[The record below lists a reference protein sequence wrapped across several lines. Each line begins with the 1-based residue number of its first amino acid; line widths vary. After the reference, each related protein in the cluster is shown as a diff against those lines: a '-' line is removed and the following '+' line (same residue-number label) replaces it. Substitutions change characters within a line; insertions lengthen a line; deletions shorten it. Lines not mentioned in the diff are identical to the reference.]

1 MAENNDQQ
9 RKRSRVTNDPLDLY
23 TSDPM
28 SLATLEELDEI
39 KAEQIKSQ
47 ELINALK
54 KDNILLQSQLK
65 ALKNCHEVE
74 ILSKNTLIKNLI
86 AEKAEAKA
94 RVVEHMK
101 ANKETTEAFEEAKSG
116 NTRKMNE
123 WESRERKLL
132 LEIKVVREEYNKLLL
147 EKEKEI
153 KANHLEAKKSHKGV
167 KIENKRFQERLTD
180 TAQLIHQLKTHVDD
194 LSQAVVDNNTKHNPA
209 LDIKGLLSSSKSIL
223 EFSNKIMEETQ
234 DQHKELQLLSQNSNV
249 REKVGVTP
257 SKEEGFEGVVLQL
270 LDNPDTT
277 KRAARIDTV
286 NRLKE
291 ENRLLLRE
299 RLSDVEDPSAVVS
312 LPKVSIT
319 NLQKDME
326 ELHEAVKAKQKRI
339 DRLIENWKVKNEK
352 QLQYIQDLLG
362 YKLTFRANDI
372 IQLESIFVPYHK
384 LTFYVNMAEGKDEA
398 KLKIMG
404 TMKDFYMDTLLGGI
418 YESFIKQDKNIP
430 AFMNAAGQ
438 ELYIQHKMEEE
449 EKGMA
454 AFEDSEEGMV
464 VAEE

>member
-1 MAENNDQQ
+1 M
-9 RKRSRVTNDPLDLY
+9 
-23 TSDPM
+23 
-28 SLATLEELDEI
+28 
-39 KAEQIKSQ
+39 
-47 ELINALK
+47 
-54 KDNILLQSQLK
+54 QL
-65 ALKNCHEVE
+65 
-74 ILSKNTLIKNLI
+74 
-86 AEKAEAKA
+86 
-94 RVVEHMK
+94 
-101 ANKETTEAFEEAKSG
+101 
-116 NTRKMNE
+116 
-123 WESRERKLL
+123 W
-132 LEIKVVREEYNKLLL
+132 
-147 EKEKEI
+147 
-153 KANHLEAKKSHKGV
+153 
-167 KIENKRFQERLTD
+167 
-180 TAQLIHQLKTHVDD
+180 
-194 LSQAVVDNNTKHNPA
+194 
-209 LDIKGLLSSSKSIL
+209 
-223 EFSNKIMEETQ
+223 
-234 DQHKELQLLSQNSNV
+234 SQNSNV
-249 REKVGVTP
+249 QEKVGVTP

-277 KRAARIDTV
+277 KRVARIDTV
-286 NRLKE
+286 KRLKE
-291 ENRLLLRE
+291 ENRLLLRA

-319 NLQKDME
+319 NLQKEME

-418 YESFIKQDKNIP
+418 YESFIKQDKNIS

-454 AFEDSEEGMV
+454 VFEDLEEGMV